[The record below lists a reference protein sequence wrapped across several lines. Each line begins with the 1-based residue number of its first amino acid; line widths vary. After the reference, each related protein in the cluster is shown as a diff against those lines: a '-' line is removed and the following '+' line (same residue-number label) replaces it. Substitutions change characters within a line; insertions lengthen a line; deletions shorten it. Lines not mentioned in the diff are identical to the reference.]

1 MTPLPPVCILA
12 GGRGTRLGPDYADLP
27 KALVPVAGRP
37 FLHHVLDL
45 LAAHGAERIVLCTGY
60 RGEQIAESV
69 GDGSSFGLVA
79 DYAPDGPTPLG
90 TAGAVG
96 AALPLLGERFLLL
109 YGDTYL
115 RIDYGAVVQAALAS
129 GLPAL
134 MTVLRNEGRWD
145 TSNTHYADGRVL
157 RYDKAAPG
165 PDLRYIDY
173 GLSVLT
179 PEAMALS
186 DEADL
191 APLLS
196 RLAADG
202 MLAGYEASERFYEIG
217 TPASLAEAD
226 DYLGQS

>member
-1 MTPLPPVCILA
+1 MTPLPPICILA
-12 GGRGTRLGPDYADLP
+12 GGRGTRLGPDFAELP

-45 LAAHGAERIVLCTGY
+45 LVSHGAERVVLCTGY

-69 GDGSSFGLVA
+69 GDGSSFGLIA
-79 DYAPDGPTPLG
+79 NYSPDGPTPLG
-90 TAGAVG
+90 TAGAVRT
-96 AALPLLGERFLLL
+96 ALPLLGESFLLL

-115 RIDYGAVVQAALAS
+115 RIDYGDVVQTAVAS

-157 RYDKAAPG
+157 RYDKYAPG

-179 PEAMALS
+179 PAAMALS
-186 DEADL
+186 GDADF

-196 RLAADG
+196 RLAAAG
-202 MLAGYEASERFYEIG
+202 LLAGYEASDRFYEVG
-217 TPASLAEAD
+217 TPESLAEAD
-226 DYLGQS
+226 AFFSSR